1 MAQVQIVTDSLA
13 DIPEPIAREL
23 GIHVVP
29 AIVHFGDQSFRDK
42 VDLSADEFYRKL
54 AESPTLPT
62 TSQPAPGVFEEVY
75 RNLARVTDQIISIHS
90 VSTLTGI
97 YNSALAGSKGIPN
110 VRIAVIDSKQ
120 VTMALGWLVIMAA
133 RAARAGARL
142 PEIMGLVLDTIPRAH
157 VIATLDTLEY
167 AQRGGRLGKAQVM
180 LGTLLN
186 VKPILALVD
195 AEVEPVE
202 KLRSQKRAIERLAD
216 IVLASGPIQNVA
228 VCHAAG
234 HELARQLKDI
244 LAQTLDAEDIII
256 GETGPVIGTHV
267 GPNAVGVC
275 WVNGKF

>member
-1 MAQVQIVTDSLA
+1 MAQVQVVTDSMA
-13 DIPEPIAREL
+13 DIPDAIVKEL

-29 AIVHFGDQSFRDK
+29 MIVHFGEQGFRDK
-42 VDLSADEFYRKL
+42 VDLSADEFYRRL
-54 AESPTLPT
+54 AESPILPT
-62 TSQPAPGVFEEVY
+62 TSQPAPGEFEEVY
-75 RNLARVTDQIISIHS
+75 RKIARTTDQIISIHS
-90 VSTLTGI
+90 VGTLTGV
-97 YNSALAGSKGIPN
+97 YNSALTGSKGIPN

-120 VTMALGWLVIMAA
+120 VSMALGWLVIMAA

-157 VIATLDTLEY
+157 IIAMLDTLEY

-186 VKPILALVD
+186 VKPILSIVD

-202 KLRSQKRAIERLAD
+202 KARSQKRAIERMAD
-216 IVLASGPIQNVA
+216 IVLGSGPIQNVA

-234 HELARQLKDI
+234 RELAYQLKEL
-244 LAQTLDAEDIII
+244 LANTLDPDQIVI

-275 WVNGKF
+275 WVNGKY